1 MTFPTP
7 SLFILPPSSFSLPV
21 YRSILC
27 LALLHALVDSVAM
40 FIEPLWPELRKSLHL
55 TEAQLFSLLSITSVA
70 PNFSQ
75 LLFGYLQDR
84 FGSRYLLWLGPSIAA
99 VMLSLQGIAQTNLV
113 LTAVLT
119 VGYIGVGSFHPEA
132 AVSASQ
138 AIPDQRTRGLSLF
151 MVGGT
156 AGLGLG
162 PMLSGNLVKYFGL
175 QSLAW
180 MAIPAVLLVLAIY
193 FVLRQ
198 SQPTLDVSSKPVEH
212 HAPQLG
218 NRWKLALLLLTVC
231 SLRVVPNSGLTKA
244 LAFTLEARGFD
255 TNVIGTLQSL
265 FLVSGS
271 IGMLLVGARFGHG
284 SERRLMI
291 LSPLA
296 SIPPLLGLA
305 IPGCPTWLTIAL
317 LVPAGVILIGT
328 TPAMV
333 AYAHQIFPRDAGMA
347 SALTMGLSWGISG
360 LIVAE
365 LISWIID
372 HSGRSE
378 LLFLSLIPSL
388 VISAIG
394 ALALPR
400 PGETSR
406 SAGHSTRS
414 NC

>member
-1 MTFPTP
+1 LVFLVSP
-7 SLFILPPSSFSLPV
+7 
-21 YRSILC
+21 YRAILC
-27 LALLHALVDSVAM
+27 LALMHGLVDSVAM
-40 FIEPLWPELRKSLHL
+40 FIEPLWPEFRKSLHL
-55 TEAQLFSLLSITSVA
+55 NERQLFALLSITSVA

-75 LLFGYLQDR
+75 LLFGYVQDR
-84 FGSRYLLWLGPSIAA
+84 YGSRYLLWLGPVIAA
-99 VMLSLQGIAQTNLV
+99 VMLSLQGVAQTAWL
-113 LTAVLT
+113 LTGFLT
-119 VGYIGVGSFHPEA
+119 IGYIAVGSFHPEA
-132 AVSASQ
+132 AVSAAQ
-138 AIPDQRTRGLSLF
+138 ALPDQRTRGLSLF

-156 AGLGLG
+156 AGLGIG

-175 QSLAW
+175 ASLAW
-180 MAIPAVLLVLAIY
+180 LAIPTFVLVLAIY
-193 FVLRQ
+193 FVFHR
-198 SQPTLDVSSKPVEH
+198 SSPAAATPKTVERH
-212 HAPQLG
+212 LPQVG
-218 NRWKLALLLLTVC
+218 NRWKLALLLLSVC

-255 TNVIGTLQSL
+255 TNVIGNMQSL

-296 SIPPLLGLA
+296 SIPPLIGLA
-305 IPGCPTWLTIAL
+305 IPDCPTWLTLAL

-333 AYAHQIFPRDAGMA
+333 AYAHQLFPRDAGMA

-360 LIVAE
+360 LMVAE
-365 LISWIID
+365 IISWIID
-372 HSGRSE
+372 RGWRTE

-388 VISAIG
+388 IVSAIG

-400 PGETSR
+400 PQEHVV
-406 SAGHSTRS
+406 SALPPQPIHEAA
-414 NC
+414 